1 MDGPIVHCP
10 SSIVFYF
17 SLSVDF
23 GGGAAAERKFVTL
36 LSKSNQN
43 GAPCDIANTVIIS
56 PRSFRSQPPTLTGP
70 ERRSSEAGQGTCS
83 TKPLFVFVMG
93 VLAAGVLLA

>member
-36 LSKSNQN
+36 FSKSNQN

-56 PRSFRSQPPTLTGP
+56 PRSFRSQPPTLSGP
-70 ERRSSEAGQGTCS
+70 VRRSVGAGQRTCLS
-83 TKPLFVFVMG
+83 VSLL
-93 VLAAGVLLA
+93 VLATGVAAAEV